1 MGYSC
6 SDFTDS
12 ILDALGI
19 VVPEESLD
27 SPSDQADLALA
38 EIERRELRTRE
49 LLWALRAALTY
60 LGDAATDDSPEAIDT
75 RAVVRAAIA
84 KA

>member
-1 MGYSC
+1 MTYSC

-19 VVPEESLD
+19 VVPESALD

-38 EIERRELRTRE
+38 RITVMQD
-49 LLWALRAALTY
+49 LLSECRTY
-60 LGDAATDDSPEAIDT
+60 LSQERYDETNRLVDRIDDVLGPVADAQRD
-75 RAVVRAAIA
+75 
-84 KA
+84 

>member
-1 MGYSC
+1 MTYSC

-19 VVPEESLD
+19 VVPESALD

-38 EIERRELRTRE
+38 CITVMQD
-49 LLWALRAALTY
+49 LLSECRTY
-60 LGDAATDDSPEAIDT
+60 LSQERYDETNRLVDRIDDVLGPVADAQRD
-75 RAVVRAAIA
+75 
-84 KA
+84 